1 MRPCDKIGGC
11 LDRATCNGCDEPEGD
26 ELRELALKYQQAAA
40 KCGTQAMRMGFA
52 LAIIREWSMN
62 NWHAGAIITVRD
74 WIDSGMTGPVPWP
87 GGAIF
92 EAWAEK
98 QGWSNQ
104 GGFIGYTMTVQ
115 LNRSAK
121 Q

>member
-1 MRPCDKIGGC
+1 
-11 LDRATCNGCDEPEGD
+11 
-26 ELRELALKYQQAAA
+26 
-40 KCGTQAMRMGFA
+40 
-52 LAIIREWSMN
+52 MN